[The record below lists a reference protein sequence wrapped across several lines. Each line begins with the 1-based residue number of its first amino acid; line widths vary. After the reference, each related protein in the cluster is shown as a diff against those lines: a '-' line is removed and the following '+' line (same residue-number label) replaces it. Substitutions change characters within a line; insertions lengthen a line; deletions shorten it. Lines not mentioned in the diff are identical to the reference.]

1 MSAVA
6 VWQSSDAD
14 LLAELAAL
22 ETQLHS
28 TWAQMLSVVAEI
40 DSRAMAPG
48 LGYGSTVELVRVP
61 TREPRS
67 KPSWLAMPAR

>member
-1 MSAVA
+1 

-14 LLAELAAL
+14 LLAGLDAL

-28 TWAQMLSVVAEI
+28 TWARMLSIVAEI

-48 LGYGSTVELVRVP
+48 LGYGNTVE
-61 TREPRS
+61 
-67 KPSWLAMPAR
+67 